1 MTLHFVSTGTEGA
14 MITIHFYDFQG
25 KKTTIQSK
33 TGISLMKAAQ
43 GENLEGIAAD
53 CGGVLT
59 CATCQVFI
67 RPAFELRVGPAHD
80 EESSMLEFA
89 AVPPQP
95 NSRLSCQ
102 VMLTDALDGLEVDLP
117 ERQY

>member
-1 MTLHFVSTGTEGA
+1 
-14 MITIHFYDFQG
+14 MITIHFYDSQG
-25 KKTTIQSK
+25 TKTSIEAP

-43 GENLEGIAAD
+43 AENVEGIAAD

-59 CATCQVFI
+59 CATCHVFI
-67 RPAFELRVGPAHD
+67 RSAFEKQVGPAHD
-80 EESSMLEFA
+80 EESSILEFA
-89 AVPPQP
+89 VIPPRS

-102 VMLTDALDGLEVDLP
+102 VILTEALDGLEVDLP

>member
-1 MTLHFVSTGTEGA
+1 
-14 MITIHFYDFQG
+14 MITIHFFNAQG
-25 KKTTIQSK
+25 LKTSIQAK
-33 TGISLMKAAQ
+33 TGISLMKAALA
-43 GENLEGIAAD
+43 ENIEGIAAD

-59 CATCQVFI
+59 CATCHVFI
-67 RPAFELRVGPAHD
+67 RPAFEQQVGPAHD

-89 AVPPQP
+89 VIPPRP

-102 VMLTDALDGLEVDLP
+102 VILTDALDGLEVDLP

>member
-1 MTLHFVSTGTEGA
+1 
-14 MITIHFYDFQG
+14 MITIHFFNAHG
-25 KKTTIQSK
+25 LRTSIEAK
-33 TGISLMKAAQ
+33 TGVSLMNAALA
-43 GENLEGIAAD
+43 ENIEGIAAD

-59 CATCQVFI
+59 CATCHVFI
-67 RPAFELRVGPAHD
+67 RAAFVQLVGPAQD
-80 EESSMLEFA
+80 EELSMLEFVA
-89 AVPPQP
+89 MPTES